1 MTGYLHPGYAASLAG
16 LGKPRLLPA
25 SGGWILER
33 EIPGSSGRDAMGCY
47 PLFACQC
54 WDRLEE
60 DLRDLEGLVSLA
72 LVADPFGDYD
82 EPLLRRCFD
91 RVVPFKRHF
100 VVDLGRPLAEI
111 GSKHH
116 RYYQRRASAGVE
128 VEECPCPAEHLDEW
142 TGLYGHL
149 VRRHGLTGIQAFSRA
164 AFAAQLST
172 PGLVMLRAVHLGET
186 VGIHLWYLQGEVAY
200 SHLQASSDLGY
211 RLMASY
217 ALYGAALRLLAPW
230 VRWLDL
236 GAGAGIAEPSRGLEQ
251 FKAGWATG
259 TRTAWFCGRVLDP
272 ERYATLSAG
281 AGREPADYFPAYRAG
296 EMEARSPAA

>member
-1 MTGYLHPGYAASLAG
+1 VTGYLHPEYVVSLAG
-16 LGKPRLLPA
+16 LGTPRLLPA

-33 EIPGSSGRDAMGCY
+33 EIPGTSGRDAMGCY
-47 PLFACQC
+47 PLFACRR

-60 DLRDLEGLVSLA
+60 DLHGLEGGLVSLA
-72 LVADPFGDYD
+72 LVADPFGEHG

-116 RYYQRRASAGVE
+116 RYYQRKASAAVE
-128 VEECPCPAEHLDEW
+128 VEECPCPAGHLDEW

-149 VRRHGLTGIQAFSRA
+149 VRRHGLTGIQAFSRSI
-164 AFAAQLST
+164 FAAQLSI
-172 PGLVMLRAVHLGET
+172 PGLVMLRAVHGGET

-217 ALYGAALRLLAPW
+217 ALYGAALRLLSPR

-236 GAGAGIAEPSRGLEQ
+236 GAGAGVAVPSRGLER
-251 FKAGWATG
+251 FKAGWATE

-272 ERYATLSAG
+272 ERYAELS
-281 AGREPADYFPAYRAG
+281 AGREPAGYFPAYRAG